1 MTLFE
6 IVALYGAVNIILLIV
21 LSYRVGSVR
30 KKNSIGIGDGGNE
43 ALQRTIRVQGNFTE
57 YTPLAIIGLLL
68 MAGLSAH
75 PYWLHAMGI
84 AFTLGRILHAVGFS
98 GNSGVSFGRLAGMVL
113 TWGSLLV
120 MALYLL
126 YMVVT

>member
-6 IVALYGAVNIILLIV
+6 IVALYGAINIIFLIA
-21 LSYRVGSVR
+21 LSYRVAGTR
-30 KKNSIGIGDGGNE
+30 KKNSIGIGDGGDE

-57 YTPLAIIGLLL
+57 YTPMAIIGLLL
-68 MAGLSAH
+68 MAGLNAD
-75 PYWLHAMGI
+75 PYWLHALGI
-84 AFTLGRILHAVGFS
+84 AFTLGRVLHAIGFS

-126 YMVVT
+126 YKVIT

>member
-6 IVALYGAVNIILLIV
+6 IVALYGAINMILLIV
-21 LSYRVGSVR
+21 LSYRVAGTR
-30 KKNSIGIGDGGNE
+30 KKHSIGIGDGGDE
-43 ALQRTIRVQGNFTE
+43 ALQRAIRVQGNFTE
-57 YTPLAIIGLLL
+57 YTPMAIIGLLL
-68 MAGLSAH
+68 MAGLNAD
-75 PYWLHAMGI
+75 PYWLHGMGI
-84 AFTLGRILHAVGFS
+84 AFTAGRVLHAIGFS

-126 YMVVT
+126 YKVIT